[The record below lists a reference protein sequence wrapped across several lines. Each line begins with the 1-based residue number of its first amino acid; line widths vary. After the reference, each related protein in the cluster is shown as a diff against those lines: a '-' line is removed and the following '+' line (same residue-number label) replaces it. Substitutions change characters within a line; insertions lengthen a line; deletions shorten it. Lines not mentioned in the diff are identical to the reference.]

1 MEEYKEKIREFLKK
15 NKKIETLAD
24 DDDLFKRGFVNS
36 IFALQLVNFLEKT
49 FKIKFNNKDI
59 TENNFRSIN
68 KITETIMKTMNK

>member
-24 DDDLFKRGFVNS
+24 DDDLFKRGFVHS